1 MNPGQYKHRIT
12 FQQYLEGETENG
24 FPIKDWKDVI
34 TVFAA
39 IRTLKGKE
47 FYEAA
52 TTQNENTSRFIIR
65 YRKGITPD
73 MRIKMRDGR
82 TFDIVSLINDNEENK
97 TLTIH
102 AREVK

>member
-12 FQQYLEGETENG
+12 FQQFIESETENG
-24 FPIKDWKDVI
+24 FPVEGGEDVI
-34 TVFAA
+34 TVYAA
-39 IRTLKGKE
+39 IRTLKGNE

-52 TTQNENTSRFIIR
+52 TTQNENNSRFIIR
-65 YRKGITPD
+65 YRKGISPD
-73 MRIKMRDGR
+73 MQIQMRDGR
-82 TFDIVSLINDNEENK
+82 TFEIISLINDNEENK